1 MCRFEARR
9 TFQNIVQHLQKH
21 LENHLY
27 GATLYL
33 VPGDI
38 PAEGEG
44 DHRDDVEHST
54 EAAESRKIFLD
65 FNNFALNKSY
75 INKFIK
81 VPPWLAQMRYYYHHH
96 KKYS

>member
-27 GATLYL
+27 GATNYL

-44 DHRDDVEHST
+44 DHRDDVEDST
-54 EAAESRKIFLD
+54 EAAESRKNIFIL
-65 FNNFALNKSY
+65 S
-75 INKFIK
+75 
-81 VPPWLAQMRYYYHHH
+81 
-96 KKYS
+96 

>member
-27 GATLYL
+27 GASLYL

-44 DHRDDVEHST
+44 DHRDDVEDST
-54 EAAESRKIFLD
+54 EAAESKKNIFIVKLRQGSGKD
-65 FNNFALNKSY
+65 RQGMAHEAKGLK
-75 INKFIK
+75 
-81 VPPWLAQMRYYYHHH
+81 A
-96 KKYS
+96 

>member
-27 GATLYL
+27 GASLYL
-33 VPGDI
+33 LPGDI

-44 DHRDDVEHST
+44 DHRDDVEDST
-54 EAAESRKIFLD
+54 EAAESRKNIFIL
-65 FNNFALNKSY
+65 S
-75 INKFIK
+75 
-81 VPPWLAQMRYYYHHH
+81 
-96 KKYS
+96 